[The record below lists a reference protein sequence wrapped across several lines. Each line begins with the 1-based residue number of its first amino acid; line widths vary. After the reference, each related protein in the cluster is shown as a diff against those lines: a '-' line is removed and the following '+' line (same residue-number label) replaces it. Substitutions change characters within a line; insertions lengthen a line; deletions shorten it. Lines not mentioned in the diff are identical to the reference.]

1 MAASKSM
8 NMSAHGDPEEIAG
21 LDSRTEDL
29 PSDKTKDIIQTA
41 KMELARL
48 VMPKDNEFPIEIS
61 GPLAI
66 QCLQGKILLTAMGT
80 TEELHSGQLHYMMP
94 GGPFLL
100 KIVEDSVIILTNFIV
115 Y

>member
-1 MAASKSM
+1 MAAH
-8 NMSAHGDPEEIAG
+8 HGDPEKIAG
-21 LDSRTEDL
+21 LDSRAEDL
-29 PSDKTKDIIQTA
+29 PSDNTKVIIQTD

-48 VMPKDNEFPIEIS
+48 VMPKDNEFPVEIS
-61 GPLAI
+61 SPLAI

-94 GGPFLL
+94 GEPSLL
-100 KIVEDSVIILTNFIV
+100 KIVEDSVILLSSLIT